1 MIYLLFLGVMLGL
14 FGHKVF
20 KLTNALIWGFVFM
33 FLGAALFHNSEQGTI
48 IVLIFIVIGVG
59 LSFLL
64 HKITR
69 IVIGMVAGGF
79 LATSITLIMIHINPE
94 MELATANAM
103 LILLSIAGIIGLSI
117 WGAKGGR
124 IATICNTSIVGSFCL
139 TLAISAIS
147 SGSIGNFLF
156 NLDWLFMSILEDGAA
171 ALMYSIHFIHYVFVV
186 SFIIC
191 LIFQFLTTRS
201 KEKET
206 RKIPDQTEGAETEKV
221 PEEVIEETADQTEG
235 AEAEKAPEVVF
246 EETAD
251 QTEGAEAEKV
261 PEEVIEEKAD
271 QTEGA
276 EAEKVPEEVIEE
288 TAEQKEESELPQD
301 ESESIT
307 EKEPLEDVNDLDNI
321 DDSGADPNEN
331 ENEDKS

>member
-103 LILLSIAGIIGLSI
+103 LVLLSIAGIIGLSI

-171 ALMYSIHFIHYVFVV
+171 ALMYSIHFIHYVFVF

-191 LIFQFLTTRS
+191 LIFQFLTIRS

-206 RKIPDQTEGAETEKV
+206 SKIPDQTEGAETEKV
-221 PEEVIEETADQTEG
+221 PEEVIEEKADQTE
-235 AEAEKAPEVVF
+235 
-246 EETAD
+246 D
-251 QTEGAEAEKV
+251 AEAEKV

-271 QTEGA
+271 QTEGT
-276 EAEKVPEEVIEE
+276 EAEKVPEKVEE
-288 TAEQKEESELPQD
+288 KTEQKEGPELHQD

-307 EKEPLEDVNDLDNI
+307 EKEPLEDVNNLDNI
-321 DDSGADPNEN
+321 DDGGADPNEN
-331 ENEDKS
+331 ENDDKS